1 MFAPSALSVS
11 EIMQYLRF
19 ILGIEDIEIMQSYFM
34 GITVLDNAWL
44 LEQSDKESDKKEED
58 DANSSSSD

>member
-1 MFAPSALSVS
+1 LFAPSALSVS

-19 ILGIEDIEIMQSYFM
+19 ILGIEDVDIMQSYFM

-44 LEQSDKESDKKEED
+44 IEQSNKGSMKKEED
-58 DANSSSSD
+58 DADSSSSD